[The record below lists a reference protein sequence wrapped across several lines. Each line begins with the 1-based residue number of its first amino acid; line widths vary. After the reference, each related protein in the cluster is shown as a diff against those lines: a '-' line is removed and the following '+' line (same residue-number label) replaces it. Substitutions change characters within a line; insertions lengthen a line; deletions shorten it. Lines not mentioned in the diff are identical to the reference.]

1 MKNKIEMGLRIV
13 IGALLLMSGLNKFF
27 NFMPTPEMTESAG
40 LFMMALGETG
50 YIFPVIAIIEI
61 VVAGLLISGKM
72 VPFALVILAPIMVNI
87 ALLHIVLDPA
97 GMGMALFLI
106 ATTGWFAWNRK
117 ESFVGLFG

>member
-61 VVAGLLISGKM
+61 VG
-72 VPFALVILAPIMVNI
+72 
-87 ALLHIVLDPA
+87 
-97 GMGMALFLI
+97 
-106 ATTGWFAWNRK
+106 
-117 ESFVGLFG
+117 

>member
-61 VVAGLLISGKM
+61 VGAGLLISGKM

-106 ATTGWFAWNRK
+106 ATTGWFAWNRQ